1 MQYIYGM
8 TVSLEQTQ
16 SHYEEAQR
24 LAKSFVQDSEIM
36 QSWLKAEC
44 DMYKSLAVFR
54 AAAGTPGYDPEEAK
68 QHLTRASATRELY
81 ERLFS

>member
-1 MQYIYGM
+1 M

-36 QSWLKAEC
+36 QSWFKAEC

-54 AAAGTPGYDPEEAK
+54 SAAGTPGYDPEEAK
-68 QHLTRASATRELY
+68 QHLIRASATRELY
-81 ERLFS
+81 ERLFA